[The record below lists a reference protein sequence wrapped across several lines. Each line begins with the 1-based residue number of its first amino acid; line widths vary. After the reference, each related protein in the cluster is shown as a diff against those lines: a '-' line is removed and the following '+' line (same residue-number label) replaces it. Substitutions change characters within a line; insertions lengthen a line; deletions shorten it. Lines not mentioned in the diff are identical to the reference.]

1 MKKGRALCAAIS
13 ISPVVGPNA
22 EVVSASVN
30 QSGTPVI
37 HVSSGCAYSYDHELL
52 AWIKLSEK
60 WWAGGSSAWQARSRA
75 GTVNANR
82 GVVAMIENVISEQ
95 TGPDD
100 GVNRERPNW
109 WEAALTLGHLET
121 RLQASKILESPT
133 EYKQALLVYAKR
145 IAEDGF
151 RGKAEELIKEL
162 FGPLYW
168 CVLSG
173 KLDDRAGIDYLYRRP
188 GRDDLWTP
196 ALLGFHK
203 RELLREVLNIFG
215 AQELL
220 TDRQSVPLKL
230 SLFLAKSKTLTKMAL
245 DWQDML
251 KKAAIDE

>member
-1 MKKGRALCAAIS
+1 M
-13 ISPVVGPNA
+13 
-22 EVVSASVN
+22 VSASVN
-30 QSGTPVI
+30 QNGAPVVQ
-37 HVSSGCAYSYDHELL
+37 VSNGCAYSYEPELL
-52 AWIKLSEK
+52 TWIKLSEK
-60 WWAGGSSAWQARSRA
+60 WWAGGSSAWQARSRT

-82 GVVAMIENVISEQ
+82 GVVAAIENAISEQ

-100 GVNRERPNW
+100 GANRERPNW

-121 RLQASKILESPT
+121 RLQATKVLESPA

-151 RGKAEELIKEL
+151 RGKAEELVKEL

-168 CVLSG
+168 WVLVG
-173 KLDDRAGIDYLYRRP
+173 FLDNRARFDCLRRRP
-188 GRDDLWTP
+188 GRDDSWTP

-215 AQELL
+215 TRELL
-220 TDRQSVPLKL
+220 TDTTSRRPETFL
-230 SLFLAKSKTLTKMAL
+230 SFAAKSKTLTKMAL